1 MRPPRGLE
9 GVTGPMGEMH
19 AGSRGHT
26 ERAVVHSER
35 RRPAEAIIIDIVYFI
50 FGAIGVVLGLRFVL
64 RLLGANPD
72 AGFVQLVYSIAA
84 PFMAPFEAV
93 FPTPQ
98 VEGAVLDWSV
108 LLAITVY
115 ALIAWGITSLVR
127 ATTARSAVNTVEQTE
142 YVETAEETEEQRAR
156 T

>member
-1 MRPPRGLE
+1 MAE
-9 GVTGPMGEMH
+9 IH

-26 ERAVVHSER
+26 ERAVVSSER
-35 RRPAEAIIIDIVYFI
+35 RRPAEAIIISIVYFI
-50 FGAIGVVLGLRFVL
+50 FGFIEVILGLRFVL

-93 FPTPQ
+93 FATPQ
-98 VEGAVLDWSV
+98 VEGAVFDWSV
-108 LLAITVY
+108 LLAIAVY
-115 ALIAWGITSLVR
+115 ALIAWGIASLVR
-127 ATTARSAVNTVEQTE
+127 AMTPRSSAGTVEQ
-142 YVETAEETEEQRAR
+142 VEHVEQIEETEEQNAR

>member
-1 MRPPRGLE
+1 MAELR
-9 GVTGPMGEMH
+9 

-35 RRPAEAIIIDIVYFI
+35 RRPVEAIVINVVYFV
-50 FGAIGVVLGLRFVL
+50 FGAIEVVLGLRFVL
-64 RLLGANPD
+64 RLLGANPE

-93 FPTPQ
+93 FSTPQ
-98 VEGAVLDWSV
+98 VEGAVFDWSV
-108 LLAITVY
+108 LLAIAVY
-115 ALIAWGITSLVR
+115 ALIAWGIASLIR
-127 ATTARSAVNTVEQTE
+127 AITPRSAVGTVEQTE
-142 YVETAEETEEQRAR
+142 YVETAEETEEQHAH